1 MNCST
6 WHQPYFGLSTV
17 WGWSTLPYV
26 RDSHTIGSKERLAWG
41 IARLYFPGTLG
52 IRLLYWEPGISIDI
66 LLAFG
71 NYFHRCIQIT
81 EESCYWHH
89 WTLHCLVVVGRR
101 GPWPRVHNVGLSILS
116 PGCKVQEYSPRILHI
131 MYKFSQYAY
140 LIYLIGITGDRSVLS
155 NPYCLNAILTKNSF
169 WKSGRGRVASPAPL
183 RKRDRP
189 ICTHTLIP
197 LMCGARFPIPTR
209 LWWNTISLLTNQ
221 ICSNSFKGRVR
232 CRRWLIETMNMAY
245 CHSKS

>member
-1 MNCST
+1 MT
-6 WHQPYFGLSTV
+6 PAIF
-17 WGWSTLPYV
+17 WSIHCLRLIYPTICEGLPYHRFQGTACMGNSSV
-26 RDSHTIGSKERLAWG
+26 I
-41 IARLYFPGTLG
+41 FPGTLG

-140 LIYLIGITGDRSVLS
+140 LIYLIGI
-155 NPYCLNAILTKNSF
+155 
-169 WKSGRGRVASPAPL
+169 
-183 RKRDRP
+183 
-189 ICTHTLIP
+189 
-197 LMCGARFPIPTR
+197 
-209 LWWNTISLLTNQ
+209 SLLVTGVYWVIHIVSTLFLPKTVSEN
-221 ICSNSFKGRVR
+221 
-232 CRRWLIETMNMAY
+232 LDADA
-245 CHSKS
+245 